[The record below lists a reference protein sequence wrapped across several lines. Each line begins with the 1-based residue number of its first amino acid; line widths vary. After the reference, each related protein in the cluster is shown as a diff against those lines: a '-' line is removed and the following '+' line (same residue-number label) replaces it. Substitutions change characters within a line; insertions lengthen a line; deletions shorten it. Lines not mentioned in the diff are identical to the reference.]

1 MFNVQLQVF
10 FGYLENW
17 LYQISMIFK
26 YLCQECNI
34 YMVNHELSI
43 RKYINAFI
51 INFIKSINLQ

>member
-17 LYQISMIFK
+17 LYLISMIFK
-26 YLCQECNI
+26 YLCHECNI
-34 YMVNHELSI
+34 YMVNYKLSI
-43 RKYINAFI
+43 RKEINAFI

>member
-26 YLCQECNI
+26 YFCQEYNI
-34 YMVNHELSI
+34 YIVNRKLSI
-43 RKYINAFI
+43 RK
-51 INFIKSINLQ
+51 

>member
-26 YLCQECNI
+26 YLCQEKLKVPIAFYVLLILCN
-34 YMVNHELSI
+34 
-43 RKYINAFI
+43 KAFLLTLNGI
-51 INFIKSINLQ
+51 ML